1 MSSRARTRITLDE
14 VLSGV
19 FDDNFGLS
27 DIDSSEDE
35 GEDVYTYSGKHNL
48 ARGEV
53 VVLSKA
59 VTSEPTE
66 DHNDPGEFSAMSA
79 VLSACYDSSS
89 EDDDQEEILECFGE

>member
-1 MSSRARTRITLDE
+1 MASRARTRLSLDE

-27 DIDSSEDE
+27 DSESSEE
-35 GEDVYTYSGKHNL
+35 GENVYTYSGKHNL

-53 VVLSKA
+53 IALSKT
-59 VTSEPTE
+59 VSSESNE

-79 VLSACYDSSS
+79 IPSACYDSGS
-89 EDDDQEEILECFGE
+89 EDDDQKETLESLGK